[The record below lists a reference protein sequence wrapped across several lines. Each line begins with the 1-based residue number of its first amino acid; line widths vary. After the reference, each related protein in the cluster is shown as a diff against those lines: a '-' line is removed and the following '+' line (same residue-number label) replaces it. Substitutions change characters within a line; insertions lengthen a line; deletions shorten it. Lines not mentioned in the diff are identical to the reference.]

1 MPPKENTMI
10 WFGAG
15 IIVGLILGV
24 IITLTV
30 KATSRSQQEKQLAE
44 TSEQLRNAFA
54 SLAVDALDAN
64 SKRLGEQTAATLD
77 TKKQLIDKSLEM
89 INDRL
94 NRLGEFVKK
103 TEADRRESVGNLNQ
117 SITSLSA
124 TTGELHK
131 VLASTQR
138 RGAWGERMADDILR
152 LVGLVE
158 KVNYTKQSG
167 AEAESGRPDF
177 TFFLPNDLKVNM
189 DVKFPLDAYRAYLD
203 ADDDAGRAAHLK
215 ALGAAMKNHIRAVA
229 GRGYIDP
236 KAPTVDYV
244 ILFVASEQILS
255 LVLSDQ
261 PDLIDEALSKKI
273 VLTGPMSLYAM
284 LAVIRQVAEHASI
297 MDTADEVISLLAAFN
312 KQWQN
317 FREQMD
323 KVGQRLTQTQSE
335 FDTLCSTRTNMLQ
348 RPIDKIED
356 LRNQRGIDVEEL

>member
-1 MPPKENTMI
+1 MI
-10 WFGAG
+10 WFAG
-15 IIVGLILGV
+15 GLVIGLILGAA
-24 IITLTV
+24 ITLVV
-30 KATSRSQQEKQLAE
+30 KAMSRTVQEKQLAQA
-44 TSEQLRNAFA
+44 TEQLREAFS

-77 TKKQLIDKSLEM
+77 TKKQLIDKSIEA
-89 INDRL
+89 INERL
-94 NRLGEFVKK
+94 NQLGQFVNK
-103 TEADRRESVGNLNQ
+103 TEADRRESLGNLNQ
-117 SITSLSA
+117 SIASLSSTA
-124 TTGELHK
+124 GELHQ

-152 LVGLVE
+152 LVGLIE
-158 KVNYTKQSG
+158 NVNYTKQSG

-203 ADDDAGRAAHLK
+203 AEDDDARAAHLK
-215 ALGAAMKNHIRAVA
+215 SLATALKGHIRAVA

-255 LVLSDQ
+255 LVLAEQ
-261 PDLIDEALSKKI
+261 PDLIDEALAKKI

-317 FREQMD
+317 FQEQMD
-323 KVGQRLTQTQSE
+323 TVGKSIDKTQRDFEALHT
-335 FDTLCSTRTNMLQ
+335 TRTNMLQ
-348 RPIDKIED
+348 RPIDKIEA
-356 LRNQRGIDVEEL
+356 LRQQRGIDVEEL

>member
-1 MPPKENTMI
+1 MI
-10 WFGAG
+10 LFAG
-15 IIVGLILGV
+15 GLIIGLILGV
-24 IITLTV
+24 AVTLV
-30 KATSRSQQEKQLAE
+30 AKATNRDQQEKQLAQA
-44 TSEQLRNAFA
+44 TEQLRTAFA
-54 SLAVDALDAN
+54 ALAVDALDAN

-77 TKKQLIDKSLEM
+77 TKKQLIDKSLEA
-89 INDRL
+89 INERL
-94 NRLGEFVKK
+94 NQLGQYVNK
-103 TEADRRESVGNLNQ
+103 TEADRRESLGNLNQ

-124 TTGELHK
+124 TAGELHK

-158 KVNYTKQSG
+158 NVNYTKQSG

-203 ADDDAGRAAHLK
+203 AEDDNTRADHLK
-215 ALGAAMKNHIRAVA
+215 SLATAMKNHIRAVA

-255 LVLSDQ
+255 LVLADQ
-261 PDLIDEALSKKI
+261 PDLIDEALARKI

-312 KQWQN
+312 RQWQSYC
-317 FREQMD
+317 EQMD
-323 KVGQRLTQTQSE
+323 KLGQRIEQTQRE
-335 FDTLCSTRTNMLQ
+335 FETLATTRTNMLQ
-348 RPIDKIED
+348 RPIDKIEA
-356 LRNQRGIDVEEL
+356 LRQQRGIDVDDS